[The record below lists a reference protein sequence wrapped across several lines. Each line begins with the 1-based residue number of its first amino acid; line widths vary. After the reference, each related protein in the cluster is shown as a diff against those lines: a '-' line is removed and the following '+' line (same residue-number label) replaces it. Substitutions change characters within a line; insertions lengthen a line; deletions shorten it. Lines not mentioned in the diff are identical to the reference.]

1 MAHKYLNMKFETLVT
16 RYKNLGYEP
25 KGLDRDLE
33 VATIIK
39 WIYYTHDIYID
50 AMHCDVDFSKVSKGM
65 KGFPEY
71 LKFKG
76 YWIWNTKESYCNK
89 NYCDN
94 NFDNPFDAKFD
105 AVRGIYKAL
114 KFQKY

>member
-1 MAHKYLNMKFETLVT
+1 MAHMKLETLVT

-25 KGLDRDLE
+25 KGLERDLE
-33 VATIIK
+33 VASIIK
-39 WIYYTHDIYID
+39 WLYDTHDIYVD
-50 AMHCDVDFSKVSKGM
+50 AVYCDSNYSRIAKEHKM

-71 LKFKG
+71 LKFRG
-76 YWIWNTKESYCNK
+76 YRIWSTKESYCSK
-89 NYCDN
+89 NYCDK

-105 AVRGIYKAL
+105 ALREMCRAV